1 VGGHHTDGAPRLDF
15 LDKLSQT
22 TGNAQAPDRESVR
35 HACLWKATIML
46 FSRHKVGH
54 EKKRKIVRNVAS
66 VAGLKKSF
74 FAEIDKVEA
83 REASEELRMLKER
96 TVREVGYG
104 MSLEGASA
112 ADLVKSMRAQ
122 NEPIAQKGKV
132 A

>member
-1 VGGHHTDGAPRLDF
+1 
-15 LDKLSQT
+15 
-22 TGNAQAPDRESVR
+22 
-35 HACLWKATIML
+35 ML
-46 FSRHKVGH
+46 FSRYKVAY

-66 VAGLKKSF
+66 IADFKKSF

-96 TVREVGYG
+96 TVREVAYG

-112 ADLVKSMRAQ
+112 ADLVKSMRAP